1 MPGHNL
7 PYQPADPQWQVSRH
21 PPDAVNEDRVFGA
34 PHQNYPITAT
44 TTNGTAAAHQQQLAP
59 PPTSSS
65 SSQTRPAS
73 AAVMYSSLPHPGPS
87 SSSQSPA
94 SRKRASHS
102 ITTATTQPP
111 PPLPSST
118 SSGIPAQSSS
128 STSNGTL
135 TDVYSHPAALAYAA
149 AHPKRKIPQFGPYLL
164 LQTLGEG
171 EFGKVKLG
179 LHSEWGEE
187 VAVKLIRR
195 GIVDSSARM
204 TKVEREIEV
213 LRVSFPNID
222 SFKYRTDAPITFPLA
237 HSASQYR
244 SPLRRDRDRQIYRYR
259 VGVCIRW

>member
-1 MPGHNL
+1 MAGHDL
-7 PYQPADPQWQVSRH
+7 PYQPADPHWQISRH
-21 PPDAVNEDRVFGA
+21 APDAVNEDRVFGA
-34 PHQNYPITAT
+34 PHQNYPTAT
-44 TTNGTAAAHQQQLAP
+44 TTNGTAAAHQLAP
-59 PPTSSS
+59 PQTSSS
-65 SSQTRPAS
+65 QARPAS
-73 AAVMYSSLPHPGPS
+73 AAVMYSSQHHSGPSS
-87 SSSQSPA
+87 SSSQSPN

-102 ITTATTQPP
+102 ITTATAQPP
-111 PPLPSST
+111 LPPSST
-118 SSGIPAQSSS
+118 SSGILAQPSS
-128 STSNGTL
+128 STSNGAP

-213 LRVSFPNID
+213 LRVRRRKISFDWLQVANV
-222 SFKYRTDAPITFPLA
+222 PLV
-237 HSASQYR
+237 SS
-244 SPLRRDRDRQIYRYR
+244 
-259 VGVCIRW
+259 